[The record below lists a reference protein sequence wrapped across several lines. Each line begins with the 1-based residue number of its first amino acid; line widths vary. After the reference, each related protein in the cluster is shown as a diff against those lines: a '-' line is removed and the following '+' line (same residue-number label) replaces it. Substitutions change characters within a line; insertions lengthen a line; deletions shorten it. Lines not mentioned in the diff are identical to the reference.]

1 MTKKGPMKKY
11 LVEAE
16 FQDIEVVVSARTEG
30 EARDKVRKRIAK
42 ARYDR
47 SSGRAN
53 TRPATRTR
61 AQKRLGETLYFFLS
75 FLR

>member
-42 ARYDR
+42 GTLRPKLWPSKY
-47 SSGRAN
+47 SSCNENPCAEE
-53 TRPATRTR
+53 AW
-61 AQKRLGETLYFFLS
+61 
-75 FLR
+75 